1 VEGVVALNDLARL
14 GEQLLLRAAANVL
27 PGAEDEYE
35 RGVGGEYVVV

>member
-1 VEGVVALNDLARL
+1 MPGRTPYEAY
-14 GEQLLLRAAANVL
+14 RAFVTPLL